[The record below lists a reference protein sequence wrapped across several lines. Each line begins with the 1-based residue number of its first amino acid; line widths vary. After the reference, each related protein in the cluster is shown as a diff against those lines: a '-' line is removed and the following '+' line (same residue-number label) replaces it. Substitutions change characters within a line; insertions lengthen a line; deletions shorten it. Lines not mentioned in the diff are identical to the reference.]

1 MMFVLSHF
9 GKKALMKYNILYMVT
24 KVQLITK
31 RIIWAKRQKMPK
43 NTFLSITFCVFILNF
58 DHVKSF
64 KNIYHY
70 NRVKHQLNI
79 ELPMLN
85 SLKNKFYSHKHEL
98 YG

>member
-1 MMFVLSHF
+1 MYVLSLDF
-9 GKKALMKYNILYMVT
+9 GQKVKMTDLLQSNLMKYNILYMVT

-31 RIIWAKRQKMPK
+31 LIIWAKRQKMPK

-64 KNIYHY
+64 NNICHY

-79 ELPMLN
+79 ELPMSN
-85 SLKNKFYSHKHEL
+85 SL
-98 YG
+98 